1 MGEFFLYSKNYI
13 IYVYTPTLRRYFFGL
28 NMNTRQD
35 VRNVAIIAHVD
46 HGKTT
51 IVDSLLKLAGQFK
64 VKQDEAQETV
74 LDSNP
79 LERERGITILSKC
92 TAVNYKGYTVN
103 IVDTPGH
110 ADFGSEV
117 ERVLKMVDGALLLV
131 DAVEGPMPQTR
142 FVLRKALALGL
153 KPIVVINKMDRD
165 HIRPSEVVDEVFEL
179 FMELGANDEQLD
191 FPILYASGR
200 GGWASTEIDKP
211 GTDIAPIFD
220 YILKY
225 VPAPVADETKPLQ
238 MQVTMLDYN
247 NFLGA
252 VGIGRILNGDIKQG
266 QSVAML
272 KQNGKRVIG
281 KAAKIE
287 RFIGLGKQEVQ
298 SAKAGDIVAIS
309 GLEGVEVGDTLCA
322 IGAEEPLPPLV
333 IDEPTISMDFFV
345 NDSPFA
351 GREGKFLTSRHLKAR
366 LEKEAQT
373 NVGMKLEQ
381 LEGEGRFKVYGRGE
395 LHLTIL
401 IENMRREGFELAV
414 SSPEVLYREENGKIL
429 EPMEYLILD
438 ISSDVQGAVFELV
451 GKRGA
456 KLENMVSEG
465 ENRLRLEYIIPSRA
479 LIGFKNEFLTSTRG
493 LGIMHHSFH
502 GYFPKV
508 DVPPLRS
515 NGVLI
520 AKEAGTTTSYAL
532 NALQDG
538 GQMFL
543 GPGVQVYEGMII
555 GQNSRD
561 NDLVVNP
568 CKAKRMSNMR
578 SKAADDAL
586 VLTPPRIMSLEQA
599 VEYIAPD
606 ELVEITPTSVR
617 LRKKILNIHE
627 RRKASRKEEAAEE

>member
-1 MGEFFLYSKNYI
+1 
-13 IYVYTPTLRRYFFGL
+13 
-28 NMNTRQD
+28 MNTRQD

-179 FMELGANDEQLD
+179 FMELGANDAQLD

-200 GGWASTEIDKP
+200 GGWASNEIDKP

-220 YILKY
+220 AILKY

-266 QSVAML
+266 QSVVML
-272 KQNGKRVIG
+272 KQNGKRVMG

-287 RFIGLGKQEVQ
+287 RFIGLGKQEVE

-322 IGAEEPLPPLV
+322 VGAEEALPPLV

-414 SSPEVLYREENGKIL
+414 SSPEVLYKEENGKIL

-465 ENRLRLEYIIPSRA
+465 ENRLRLEYVIPSRA

-502 GYFPKV
+502 GYYPKV

-520 AKEAGTTTSYAL
+520 AKEAGVTTSYAL

>member
-1 MGEFFLYSKNYI
+1 
-13 IYVYTPTLRRYFFGL
+13 
-28 NMNTRQD
+28 MNTRKD
-35 VRNVAIIAHVD
+35 IRNVAIIAHVD

-51 IVDSLLKLAGQFK
+51 VVDSLLKYAGQFK

-79 LERERGITILSKC
+79 LERERGITILAKYTSVK
-92 TAVNYKGYTVN
+92 YKDYTVN

-117 ERVLKMVDGALLLV
+117 ERVLKMVDGAILMV

-153 KPIVVINKMDRD
+153 RPIVVVNKMDRENS
-165 HIRPSEVVDEVFEL
+165 RPSAVVDEVFEL
-179 FMELGANDEQLD
+179 FMELGADDKQLD

-200 GGWASTEIDKP
+200 EGWASDKLEER
-211 GTDIAPIFD
+211 GTDIKPLFD
-220 YILKY
+220 AIIKH
-225 VPAPVADETKPLQ
+225 VPEPEADETKPLQ

-247 NFLGA
+247 NFLGHI
-252 VGIGRILNGDIKQG
+252 GIGRILNG
-266 QSVAML
+266 SVNKGDNVVLL
-272 KQNGKRVIG
+272 KNKGGSVNA
-281 KAAKIE
+281 KAVKIE
-287 RFIGLGKQEVQ
+287 KFLGLGKTETE

-309 GLEGVEVGDTLCA
+309 GLEGVDVGDTVCHPDTPV
-322 IGAEEPLPPLV
+322 PLPPLA

-373 NVGMKLEQ
+373 NVGLKVEQ
-381 LEGEGRFKVYGRGE
+381 LEGEGRFKVSGRGE

-414 SSPEVLYREENGKIL
+414 SSPEVIYKEENGKIL

-438 ISSDVQGAVFELV
+438 ITSDMQGAVFELV
-451 GKRGA
+451 GTRGA

-465 ENRLRLEYIIPSRA
+465 ENRLRLEYVIPSRA

-493 LGIMHHSFH
+493 KGIMHHSFY
-502 GYFPKV
+502 GYYPKV

-515 NGVLI
+515 NGVFI
-520 AKEAGTTTSYAL
+520 AKEAGETTAYAI
-532 NALQDG
+532 NSLQDG
-538 GQMFL
+538 GQLFV
-543 GPGVQVYEGMII
+543 GPGVKVYEGMIV

-568 CKAKRMSNMR
+568 NKTKRLSNMR

-586 VLTPPRIMSLEQA
+586 LLTPPRIMSLEQA
-599 VEYIAPD
+599 IEYIAPD

-627 RRKASRKEEAAEE
+627 RRRANKKEEGEGEE

>member
-1 MGEFFLYSKNYI
+1 
-13 IYVYTPTLRRYFFGL
+13 
-28 NMNTRQD
+28 MNTRKD
-35 VRNVAIIAHVD
+35 IRNVAIIAHVD

-51 IVDSLLKLAGQFK
+51 VVDALLKYAGQFK
-64 VKQDEAQETV
+64 VKQDEAQEAV
-74 LDSNP
+74 LDSDP
-79 LERERGITILSKC
+79 IERERGITILSKC
-92 TAVNYKGYTVN
+92 TSVKYKDYTVN

-117 ERVLKMVDGALLLV
+117 ERVLKMVDGAILMV

-153 KPIVVINKMDRD
+153 RPIVVVNKMDRENA
-165 HIRPSEVVDEVFEL
+165 RPSAVVDEVFEL
-179 FMELGANDEQLD
+179 FMELGADDKQLD

-200 GGWASTEIDKP
+200 EGWASDKMEER
-211 GTDIAPIFD
+211 GTDIKPLFD
-220 YILKY
+220 AIIKY
-225 VPAPVADETKPLQ
+225 VPEPEADETKPLQ

-247 NFLGA
+247 NFLGHI
-252 VGIGRILNGDIKQG
+252 GIGRILNG
-266 QSVAML
+266 SVSKGDSVVLL
-272 KQNGKRVIG
+272 KNRGGSVPA
-281 KAAKIE
+281 KAVKIE
-287 RFIGLGKQEVQ
+287 KFLGLGKTETE

-309 GLEGVEVGDTLCA
+309 GLEGVDVGDTVCHPDNPV
-322 IGAEEPLPPLV
+322 PLPPLS

-373 NVGMKLEQ
+373 NVGLKVEQ
-381 LEGEGRFKVYGRGE
+381 LEGEGRFKVSGRGE

-414 SSPEVLYREENGKIL
+414 SSPEVIYKEENGKML

-438 ISSDVQGAVFELV
+438 ITSDMQGAVFELV
-451 GKRGA
+451 GTRGA

-465 ENRLRLEYIIPSRA
+465 ENRLRLEYVIPSRA

-493 LGIMHHSFH
+493 KGIMHHSFY
-502 GYFPKV
+502 GYYPKV

-515 NGVLI
+515 NGVFI
-520 AKEAGTTTSYAL
+520 AKEAGETTAYAI
-532 NALQDG
+532 NSLQDG
-538 GQMFL
+538 GQLFV
-543 GPGVQVYEGMII
+543 GPGVKVYEGMIV

-568 CKAKRMSNMR
+568 NKTKRLSNMR

-586 VLTPPRIMSLEQA
+586 LLTPPRIMSLEQA
-599 VEYIAPD
+599 IEYIAPD
-606 ELVEITPTSVR
+606 ELVEITPTSIR

-627 RRKASRKEEAAEE
+627 RRRANRKEEGEGEE

>member
-1 MGEFFLYSKNYI
+1 
-13 IYVYTPTLRRYFFGL
+13 
-28 NMNTRQD
+28 MNTRKD
-35 VRNVAIIAHVD
+35 IRNVAIIAHVD

-51 IVDSLLKLAGQFK
+51 VVDSLLKYAGQFK

-79 LERERGITILSKC
+79 LERERGITILAKC
-92 TAVNYKGYTVN
+92 TSVKYKDYTVN

-117 ERVLKMVDGALLLV
+117 ERVLKMVDGAILMV

-153 KPIVVINKMDRD
+153 RPIVVVNKMDRENS
-165 HIRPSEVVDEVFEL
+165 RPSAVVDEVFEL
-179 FMELGANDEQLD
+179 FMELGADDKQLD

-200 GGWASTEIDKP
+200 EGWASDKLEER
-211 GTDIAPIFD
+211 GTDIKPLFD
-220 YILKY
+220 AIIKY
-225 VPAPVADETKPLQ
+225 VPEPEADETKPLQ

-247 NFLGA
+247 NFLGHI
-252 VGIGRILNGDIKQG
+252 GIGRILNG
-266 QSVAML
+266 SVNKGDNVVLL
-272 KQNGKRVIG
+272 KNKGGSVNA
-281 KAAKIE
+281 KAVKIE
-287 RFIGLGKQEVQ
+287 KFLGLSKTETE

-309 GLEGVEVGDTLCA
+309 GLEGVDVGDTVCHPDNPV
-322 IGAEEPLPPLV
+322 PLPPLS

-373 NVGMKLEQ
+373 NVGLKVEQ
-381 LEGEGRFKVYGRGE
+381 LEGEGRFKVSGRGE

-414 SSPEVLYREENGKIL
+414 SSPEVIYKEENGKIL

-438 ISSDVQGAVFELV
+438 ITSDMQGAVFELV
-451 GKRGA
+451 GTRGA

-465 ENRLRLEYIIPSRA
+465 ENRLRLEYVIPSRA

-493 LGIMHHSFH
+493 KGIMHHSFY
-502 GYFPKV
+502 GYYPKV

-515 NGVLI
+515 NGVFI
-520 AKEAGTTTSYAL
+520 AKEAGETTAYAI
-532 NALQDG
+532 NSLQDG
-538 GQMFL
+538 GQLFV
-543 GPGVQVYEGMII
+543 GPGVKVYEGMIV

-568 CKAKRMSNMR
+568 NKTKRLSNMR

-586 VLTPPRIMSLEQA
+586 LLTPPRIMSLEQA
-599 VEYIAPD
+599 IEYIAPD

-617 LRKKILNIHE
+617 LRKKILNIYE
-627 RRKASRKEEAAEE
+627 RRRANKKEEEGTGEE